1 MMEKYDL
8 IIVGG
13 GPGGYVGAIKAKEYQ
28 KKVLLIERD
37 KVGGTCL
44 NRGCIPTKE
53 LIYSSELYHASKVKD
68 QLYGINTTCEFDS
81 IKMNQQKNLTVD
93 KLRNGI
99 EKLLTEKKVEL
110 IKGNAKAI
118 DAHTIEVNGKEYQT
132 EKLLIATGS
141 APFLPKITGINS
153 PYVNTSDDLLNR
165 DNFNF
170 DSLTI
175 IGGGVIGVEFAG
187 IFLNLGKKV
196 TIIEALDRLLPTSD
210 PEISRGLKL
219 NLAKQG
225 AKIYLNEPV
234 KEIKDNIVITEKQEI
249 RSDLILC
256 CIGRRSVNEL
266 GSQLGLKTEHG
277 CIAVND
283 KFETSLKDV
292 YALGDCIGKVQLA
305 HYASACAVS
314 LIDSLYGKDNNDLN
328 TVPNCI
334 YTSPEIAY
342 VGKTEEQLKEEQ
354 IEYKVGKYPMGG
366 NAKTVIE
373 SSGYGFIKVISSL
386 EGQILGASILSERA
400 SDIIN
405 IFTLAISKKMTISDL
420 ESIIYPHPTF
430 GEGIKEALEDTD
442 KKAIHLIYR

>member
-1 MMEKYDL
+1 MEKYDL
-8 IIVGG
+8 IIIGA
-13 GPGGYVGAIKAKEYQ
+13 GPGGYVAAIKAKEYQ
-28 KKVLLIERD
+28 KRVLLVERD
-37 KVGGTCL
+37 KIGGTCL

-53 LIYSSELYHASKVKD
+53 LIYSSQLYHDSKVKSS
-68 QLYGINTTCEFDS
+68 QYGITATAECDS
-81 IKMNQQKNLTVD
+81 VKMNQRKNESVD

-99 EKLLTEKKVEL
+99 EKLLVEKKVEL
-110 IKGNAKAI
+110 VKGNAKAI
-118 DAHTIEVNGKEYQT
+118 DAHTVEVNGEEYIT

-165 DNFNF
+165 DNFDF

-210 PEISRGLKL
+210 SELSRGLKL
-219 NLAKQG
+219 NLTKLG

-234 KEIKDNIVITEKQEI
+234 KEIRDNIVITDKQEI
-249 RSDLILC
+249 KSDLILC

-266 GSQLGLKTEHG
+266 GAQLELMTEHG
-277 CIAVND
+277 CIKVND

-292 YALGDCIGKVQLA
+292 YALGDCVGKIQLA
-305 HYASACAVS
+305 HYASACATA
-314 LIDSLYGKDNNDLN
+314 LIDSWYGTDENDLVN
-328 TVPNCI
+328 VPNCI
-334 YTSPEIAY
+334 YTDPEIAY
-342 VGKTEEQLKEEQ
+342 VGKNEEQLKEEQ
-354 IEYKVGKYPMGG
+354 VAYKVGKYPMGG
-366 NAKTVIE
+366 NAKTLIE
-373 SSGYGFIKVISSL
+373 SSGYGFIKVISNL
-386 EGQILGASILSERA
+386 DGQILGASILSERA
-400 SDIIN
+400 SDMIN
-405 IFTLAISKKMTISDL
+405 IFTLAISKKMTIKDL

-430 GEGIKEALEDTD
+430 GEGIKEAIEDTD

>member
-1 MMEKYDL
+1 
-8 IIVGG
+8 
-13 GPGGYVGAIKAKEYQ
+13 
-28 KKVLLIERD
+28 
-37 KVGGTCL
+37 
-44 NRGCIPTKE
+44 
-53 LIYSSELYHASKVKD
+53 
-68 QLYGINTTCEFDS
+68 
-81 IKMNQQKNLTVD
+81 
-93 KLRNGI
+93 
-99 EKLLTEKKVEL
+99 
-110 IKGNAKAI
+110 
-118 DAHTIEVNGKEYQT
+118 
-132 EKLLIATGS
+132 
-141 APFLPKITGINS
+141 
-153 PYVNTSDDLLNR
+153 
-165 DNFNF
+165 
-170 DSLTI
+170 
-175 IGGGVIGVEFAG
+175 
-187 IFLNLGKKV
+187 
-196 TIIEALDRLLPTSD
+196 
-210 PEISRGLKL
+210 
-219 NLAKQG
+219 
-225 AKIYLNEPV
+225 
-234 KEIKDNIVITEKQEI
+234 
-249 RSDLILC
+249 
-256 CIGRRSVNEL
+256 VNEL

-277 CIAVND
+277 CISVND

-314 LIDSLYGKDNNDLN
+314 LIDSFYGKDNNDLN

-342 VGKTEEQLKEEQ
+342 VGKTEEQLKEGQ

-442 KKAIHLIYR
+442 KKAIHLLYR